1 MDKLLWLIV
10 AALVLLL
17 IGGCIQTGFHN
28 PVPDRNATPSVPPGR
43 GTEKPPLHEMPSGE
57 IAAAFIRQNANLAGY
72 SAMVHTTGEYSSDD
86 DEYLFFARRPDR
98 FRAEYIHS
106 TIHGNGTIVVAN
118 GTFVWQYHPDP
129 RIARPDLI
137 EDPTNTFFARK
148 DYPAIAARIL
158 EQFPAMMNGTEV
170 LDGNANVI
178 LEAKADGNPVPY
190 YPEPFSRIRVWIDE
204 NNLTMTRME
213 LVGNYNETILLV
225 RIRNTSINP
234 HLPDELFDFQPPAGT
249 RISPTLA
256 ELFAPVNTSNL
267 YPAKERF
274 GPDLMTPSY
283 LPSGYT
289 FRNCLHYRDRDG
301 RDSLVYS
308 NGTADLVL
316 IQARPGYT
324 ASFGSLSGQETAILI
339 GNSTGLFWSEPGLNH
354 VRWDAGNGTYEL
366 DGSLSRDELVRI
378 AGSLGTSSLLNL
390 APGEID
396 NPETVAAIALRDPS
410 ARRMVDSGGEI
421 LGVRMA
427 IKRSARAN
435 SEDGGV
441 YPALLIRYNGLEVDF
456 MVDPVAQKSV
466 GRTVQVPNGA
476 MINETENRTVVEYNE
491 SVLFT
496 FDRMEAIS

>member
-17 IGGCIQTGFHN
+17 IGGCVQNGFHN
-28 PVPDRNATPSVPPGR
+28 PGPDRGPPSSISPAGVMQ
-43 GTEKPPLHEMPSGE
+43 KIPLHEMPAGE
-57 IAAAFIRQNANLAGY
+57 IAAAFIRHNAGLAGY
-72 SAMVHTTGEYSSDD
+72 SAMIHTTGEYRSDE
-86 DEYLFFARRPDR
+86 DEYRFFTTRPDR

-106 TIHGNGTIVVAN
+106 AIHGNGTIVAAN
-118 GTFVWQYHPDP
+118 GTFVWQYHPDT
-129 RIARPDLI
+129 RIASPGLI
-137 EDPTNTFFARK
+137 EDPTNTFFARR

-158 EQFPAMMNGTEV
+158 EQFPAVMNGTEI
-170 LDGNANVI
+170 LDGNTNVI
-178 LEAKADGNPVPY
+178 LEAKADGNTLPY

-204 NNLTMTRME
+204 NSLVMTRME
-213 LVGNYNETILLV
+213 LVGSYNETVLLV
-225 RIRNTSINP
+225 RIRNTHDNP

-249 RISPTLA
+249 DISPSVA

-316 IQARPGYT
+316 TQARPGYT
-324 ASFGSLSGQETAILI
+324 ASFGSLSRQETAILI
-339 GNSTGLFWSEPGLNH
+339 GNSTGLFWSEHGLNH
-354 VRWDAGNGTYEL
+354 VRWDAGKGTYEL
-366 DGSLSRDELVRI
+366 DGSLSRDELIRI
-378 AGSLGTSSLLNL
+378 ARSLVTSSLINL
-390 APGEID
+390 EPGEID
-396 NPETVAAIALRDPS
+396 NPEAVAAIALRDPS

-421 LGVRMA
+421 LGVHMA
-427 IKRSARAN
+427 IKRGTQSFA
-435 SEDGGV
+435 GGLF
-441 YPALLIRYNGLEVDF
+441 PALLIRYNGLEVDF
-456 MVDPVAQKSV
+456 MVDPVMQKYV

-476 MINETENRTVVEYNE
+476 MIDEQGNRTVIKSNG

-496 FDRMEAIS
+496 FDNMEGTS